1 MITELEWM
9 QNFGDKLKALL
20 KEWDMT
26 QKELAEETGLSEKT
40 ISRCVRG
47 EYMPSIKTL
56 INIGHAL
63 DCDVEDLI
71 DFYDRID

>member
-1 MITELEWM
+1 MITELKWM

-71 DFYDRID
+71 NFYDRID